1 MLKRLKLALSE
12 ISKENSMGNLIV
24 REVSKKDEIAFLSI
38 RNHPDNYKWF
48 FNSSTIS
55 VEEHRDWF
63 HKRVLNMQFFTLVAE
78 IDNEV
83 VGMAYVTDTTH
94 LSPRI
99 SIGIK
104 PSLSNSGVG
113 TKLLNELILRA
124 KIRGFN
130 SLTAEI
136 LNTNL
141 ISIRFFSKSG
151 FKPESDDKSFHKN
164 RKQEVIYLSINLTS

>member
-1 MLKRLKLALSE
+1 ME
-12 ISKENSMGNLIV
+12 NLIV
-24 REVSKKDEIAFLSI
+24 REVSKKDETAFLSI

-63 HKRVLNMQFFTLVAE
+63 HERILKMQFFTLVAE

-83 VGMAYVTDTTH
+83 VGMAYLSNTKH
-94 LSPRI
+94 FSPRI
-99 SIGIK
+99 SIGIL
-104 PSLSNSGVG
+104 PSLRDSGTG
-113 TKLLNELILRA
+113 TKLLSELILRA

-136 LNTNL
+136 LNTNS
-141 ISIRFFSKSG
+141 ISIRFFLKSG

-164 RKQEVIYLSINLTS
+164 RKQEVVYLSINLTI

>member
-1 MLKRLKLALSE
+1 MLKRLKLALFETSN
-12 ISKENSMGNLIV
+12 ENSMKKLIV
-24 REVSKKDEIAFLSI
+24 REVSKLDETAFLSI

-48 FNSSTIS
+48 FNSSKIS

-63 HKRVLNMQFFTLVAE
+63 HARILNMQFFTLVAE

-83 VGMAYVTDTTH
+83 VGMAYIIDATH

-104 PSLSNSGVG
+104 PSSSSSGVG
-113 TKLLNELILRA
+113 TKLLSELVLRA
-124 KIRGFN
+124 KIRGIA

-136 LNTNL
+136 LTTNS

-151 FKPESDDKSFHKN
+151 FSLESESNSFDKT
-164 RKQEVIYLSINLTS
+164 RKQEVVYLSLNLTN